1 MVMKHQSDEPQNE
14 NGGPPRD
21 SEPGRLLWGLLYD
34 LRLIAGSAQVSVPSG
49 DMCEDPK
56 QSTAFTIVTPSLLR
70 AF

>member
-34 LRLIAGSAQVSVPSG
+34 LRLIYDTDSSIS
-49 DMCEDPK
+49 
-56 QSTAFTIVTPSLLR
+56 SSLSS
-70 AF
+70 FG

>member
-1 MVMKHQSDEPQNE
+1 MVMKHQSESRRMKMVAHLETRSQGDFC
-14 NGGPPRD
+14 G
-21 SEPGRLLWGLLYD
+21 GLLYD
-34 LRLIAGSAQVSVPSG
+34 LRLIAGSAQVSVPLG